1 MMKVRSALFLVIVA
15 LTAAAGCASATSRTA
30 LDGGQ
35 GNGLASPALM
45 APDCRNQGAY
55 NRAANLCVSNG
66 P

>member
-1 MMKVRSALFLVIVA
+1 MKIRSPLFLAIVVLA
-15 LTAAAGCASATSRTA
+15 TAAGCASVTGPTA

-35 GNGLASPALM
+35 AYGLASPAQTI
-45 APDCRNQGAY
+45 PDCRNQGSY

>member
-1 MMKVRSALFLVIVA
+1 MKLRSALFLVIVV
-15 LTAAAGCASATSRTA
+15 LTTAAGCASTGSTA

-35 GNGLASPALM
+35 ASGLASPAQTI
-45 APDCRNQGAY
+45 PDCRNRGSY